1 MNIYCKNRSVW
12 HPRAGRFLIALL
24 ASAILTACHTP
35 VRHNANEPVRLSG
48 EAQGTYYSILYYD
61 SLQRNLQ
68 PQIDSLLDD
77 FDLTASL
84 WVDSSLLRRLNAN
97 LTDTLNPLLADLLQ
111 QSLYINR
118 YTDGAFDCRIGRL
131 VQAWGFSFRQREEL
145 DGSTLDSLLH
155 AARATVAVDTVDGA
169 LLLRK
174 ENAATELDFNAIAQ
188 GYASDLLAQYL
199 ESQGIS
205 SYIVNIGGEVISH
218 GAKPD
223 GRPWVAGIEQPSE
236 DRYSSPIVHT
246 RIALHDQSVVT
257 SGSYRKYYEKD
268 GARYSHTIDPATG
281 RPVGHTLLST
291 SVVEKECWLADAM
304 ATAYMVM
311 GLEKGKAFIAAHPNG
326 PGTQAVFFIYDSCGT
341 LATYATPDFEK
352 MIIKE

>member
-145 DGSTLDSLLH
+145 DGSTLDGGFGL
-155 AARATVAVDTVDGA
+155 AAVLGAVVGAAFALGGGA
-169 LLLRK
+169 LLTAHAGVGAGLLGL
-174 ENAATELDFNAIAQ
+174 LDGA
-188 GYASDLLAQYL
+188 GVLGSL
-199 ESQGIS
+199 
-205 SYIVNIGGEVISH
+205 GGLVV
-218 GAKPD
+218 
-223 GRPWVAGIEQPSE
+223 VAGNHSE
-236 DRYSSPIVHT
+236 HSDGGHSGKQNF
-246 RIALHDQSVVT
+246 LHCFD
-257 SGSYRKYYEKD
+257 
-268 GARYSHTIDPATG
+268 
-281 RPVGHTLLST
+281 
-291 SVVEKECWLADAM
+291 
-304 ATAYMVM
+304 
-311 GLEKGKAFIAAHPNG
+311 
-326 PGTQAVFFIYDSCGT
+326 VFG
-341 LATYATPDFEK
+341 
-352 MIIKE
+352 